1 MEETKKFLLKVL
13 STWASIGTLIAVFS
27 NTGFIALPEV
37 LLNLFS
43 VEFQAAL
50 EVLFQAV
57 VTFLGALIA
66 FYQVLRGVL
75 NLNQTEVKNSSTNE
89 KIKFTINPFKV
100 YL

>member
-13 STWASIGTLIAVFS
+13 STWASIGTLVAVFA
-27 NTGFIALPEV
+27 NTGFISLPEV

-43 VEFQAAL
+43 VEFQASL
-50 EVLFQAV
+50 EVLFQAII
-57 VTFLGALIA
+57 TFAGALIS
-66 FYQVLRGVL
+66 FYQILRGVL
-75 NLNQTEVKNSSTNE
+75 NLNQSEVKSSSTNE